1 MQQQQAIRVT
11 DLDSRRLQGL
21 IRGSQVVDTLDAS
34 SVDGL
39 ERHLDEAVV
48 TPASHIGPDVVT
60 MSSEVQVTDL
70 DSGETF
76 AFHLVFPHLAD
87 ASAGKVSVLAPLG
100 MAVLGRSVGEL
111 VSWQVPAGVRRL
123 RVDNVLYQPER
134 EGRDIA

>member
-1 MQQQQAIRVT
+1 MPQQTIRVT

-21 IRGSQVVDTLDAS
+21 IRGSQVVDTLDSS

-39 ERHLDEAVV
+39 ERHLDEAEV
-48 TPASHIGPDVVT
+48 TPASQIGPDVVT

-70 DSGETF
+70 DTGETF
-76 AFHLVFPHLAD
+76 RFQLVFPHLAD

-100 MAVLGRSVGEL
+100 MAMLGRSVGEQ
-111 VSWQVPAGVRRL
+111 VSWEVPAGERLL
-123 RVDNVLYQPER
+123 RVDSVLYQPER

>member
-1 MQQQQAIRVT
+1 MQQQTILVT

-21 IRGSQVVDTLDAS
+21 IRGSQAVDTLDAS
-34 SVDGL
+34 SFEWL
-39 ERHLDEAVV
+39 ERHLDEAEV
-48 TPASHIGPDVVT
+48 TPAAHIGPDVVT

-76 AFHLVFPHLAD
+76 VFQLVFPHLAD
-87 ASAGKVSVLAPLG
+87 ATARKVSVLAPLG